1 MSKALP
7 GTQPRQ
13 LYRLTCSD
21 KDYLMDARR
30 QLDRLLKCRVFK
42 HEHISHLFSHYG
54 RQRLQQADM
63 QARKIGH
70 TTLHLHW
77 DNSTRQIRLYG
88 IQAARDHMEEQLKAL
103 ASELANLQQFEW
115 PIQARQRRQ
124 CIQKIAA
131 WSSIDGVVHVDVKG

>member
-1 MSKALP
+1 
-7 GTQPRQ
+7 
-13 LYRLTCSD
+13 
-21 KDYLMDARR
+21 MDARR

-54 RQRLQQADM
+54 RQRMQQADM

-70 TTLHLHW
+70 ATLHLHW

-88 IQAARDHMEEQLKAL
+88 IQAARDHMEEQLKTL

-124 CIQKIAA
+124 CIQRIAA